1 MQPDRAQRV
10 YMLLAPTQESQAQW
24 LEVLQAIEAK
34 GSSSGSPQETI
45 AIADSGQIR

>member
-1 MQPDRAQRV
+1 MLFSPQPHLDGKHVVFGTVTAG
-10 YMLLAPTQESQAQW
+10 